1 MRAVIIGAGPAGLF
15 VGAGLARRGHEVTA
29 VERDPGPAADGSW
42 PRLGV
47 MQFHHA
53 HAFRHQV
60 VQALQQELPDA
71 LQRWLAAG
79 AEPVRMRLPDGSE
92 IPMGVRSRRVTFERA
107 LRASALS
114 APGLQV
120 RRGHVEDVHRR
131 HGRAVG
137 VRVDGA
143 DLPADLVIDA
153 SGRAG
158 RATRSLRPAA
168 TSGGPCGIA
177 YVDRQYQLRPGAGPG
192 PLMSP
197 IGWQADLDG
206 YQAIIFIHE
215 HGIFSVLLVRPTAD
229 PALSQLRHEAAF
241 TAVCQAIPGL
251 AAWVHPD
258 RSRPITP
265 VLPGGLLLNA
275 YRGQTG
281 HNGRLALPGLVFVG
295 DAVAT
300 TTPTF
305 GRGITTTL
313 LQAQQLLR
321 LIDEHGPDT
330 DAIGESFDAW
340 CTEQIKPWVQRP
352 RPHGRIDPPPL
363 GRRGRRPAPIPAVR
377 PHPRCRRGG
386 PRHPRRHRRL
396 PPHDRPALIA
406 ARRRAPRTRA
416 LRKRL
421 APAPGTRPGPRR
433 TRRHRA
439 HRPAHIT
446 WPEGTTARVDLGL
459 RQVQRV
465 LALGAVAY
473 HRRDQSPGCRRRSS
487 PRIRGEMMK

>member
-15 VGAGLARRGHEVTA
+15 VGAGLAHRGHEVTA

-60 VQALQQELPDA
+60 VQALQQELPGA
-71 LQRWLAAG
+71 LERWLAAG

-92 IPMGVRSRRVTFERA
+92 IPMGVRSRRATFERA

-120 RRGHVEDVHRR
+120 RRGHVEDVLRR
-131 HGRAVG
+131 HGRADG

-168 TSGGPCGIA
+168 ASGGPCGIA

-197 IGWQADLDG
+197 IAWQADLDG

-229 PALSQLRHEAAF
+229 PVLSQLRHEAAF
-241 TAVCQAIPGL
+241 TAACQAIPGL
-251 AAWVHPD
+251 ADWVDPD
-258 RSRPITP
+258 RSRPVTP
-265 VLPGGLLLNA
+265 VLPGGPLLNA

-281 HNGRLALPGLVFVG
+281 HDGRLALPGLVFVG

-321 LIDEHGPDT
+321 VIDEHGPDADT
-330 DAIGESFDAW
+330 IGESFDAW
-340 CTEQIKPWVQRP
+340 CTEQIKPWVDDHVHMDESTRRRWAGEDVDLRQPLPSDLILAAAEADPTIRAAIGGYLRMTALPSSLLAVEPRARALYANGWRP
-352 RPHGRIDPPPL
+352 RPAL
-363 GRRGRRPAPIPAVR
+363 GPSRGELADIVRAALHASPAPAGV
-377 PHPRCRRGG
+377 
-386 PRHPRRHRRL
+386 
-396 PPHDRPALIA
+396 
-406 ARRRAPRTRA
+406 
-416 LRKRL
+416 
-421 APAPGTRPGPRR
+421 
-433 TRRHRA
+433 
-439 HRPAHIT
+439 
-446 WPEGTTARVDLGL
+446 
-459 RQVQRV
+459 
-465 LALGAVAY
+465 
-473 HRRDQSPGCRRRSS
+473 
-487 PRIRGEMMK
+487 